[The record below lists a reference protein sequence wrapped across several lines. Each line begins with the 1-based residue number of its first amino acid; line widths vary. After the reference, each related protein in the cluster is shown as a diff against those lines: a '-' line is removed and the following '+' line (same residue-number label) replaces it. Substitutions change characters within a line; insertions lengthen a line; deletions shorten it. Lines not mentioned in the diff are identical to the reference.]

1 MPRRFTGPRARFY
14 PKNEE
19 SEVKNMLSSEKKQQ
33 LIAEYAT
40 HPGDTGSPEVQ
51 IAILTYRIND
61 PKDNHSRRGLLQMV
75 SKRRKFLNY
84 LMKNDIN
91 RYRVIIDRLNIRK

>member
-1 MPRRFTGPRARFY
+1 MD
-14 PKNEE
+14 
-19 SEVKNMLSSEKKQQ
+19 KKEI
-33 LIAEYAT
+33 IAKFAT
-40 HPGDTGSPEVQ
+40 HEGDTGSPEVQ
-51 IAILTYRIND
+51 IAILTYRINALQAHFKAN

-91 RYRVIIDRLNIRK
+91 RYREIIDR